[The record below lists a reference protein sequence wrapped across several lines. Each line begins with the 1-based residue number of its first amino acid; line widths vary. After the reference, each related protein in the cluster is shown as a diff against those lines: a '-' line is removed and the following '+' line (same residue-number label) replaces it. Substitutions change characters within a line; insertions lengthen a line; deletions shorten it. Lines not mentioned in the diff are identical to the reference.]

1 MSEKQAFVLV
11 HPVARQNACKA
22 ISEAPDGYVVA
33 IVPPA
38 RNLDQNA
45 RLHALLADIVKS
57 GKQWMGQPMGLDDW
71 KGLFVHA
78 LDTVNGEAGRAV
90 PGLEGGIVLL
100 RRSTAKMS
108 KRDLSELIEYI
119 EMQMTKWDIPVKDA
133 RHAA

>member
-1 MSEKQAFVLV
+1 M
-11 HPVARQNACKA
+11 
-22 ISEAPDGYVVA
+22 APEGMCVTIA
-33 IVPPA
+33 EPK
-38 RNLDQNA
+38 RNLDQNN
-45 RLHALLADIVKS
+45 RLHALLGDIVKS

-71 KGLFVHA
+71 KALFVHA

-100 RRSTAKMS
+100 RRSTARMS

-119 EMQMTKWDIPVKDA
+119 EMQMTRWEIPVRDA

>member
-1 MSEKQAFVLV
+1 M
-11 HPVARQNACKA
+11 VAV
-22 ISEAPDGYVVA
+22 SEAPEGMCVTIA
-33 IVPPA
+33 EPK

-57 GKQWMGQPMGLDDW
+57 GKQWMGQVMGLDDW
-71 KGLFVHA
+71 KALFVHA

-119 EMQMTKWDIPVKDA
+119 EMQMTKWEIPVRDS